1 MTQSGYTLRVGEQG
15 QITLPQAVRKSLAV
29 NAGDVLSMVQIEDVL
44 LLSRREARI
53 PELSLQF
60 SAMMQEADV
69 SLAELL
75 KGLEEERKLIWEE
88 RDR

>member
-15 QITLPQAVRKSLAV
+15 QITLPQAVRKSLAIK
-29 NAGDVLSMVQIEDVL
+29 AGDVLSLVQIEDVL
-44 LLSRREARI
+44 LLSRRDARI

-60 SAMMQEADV
+60 SGMMQEAGV

-75 KGLEEERKLIWEE
+75 QGLEEERRLIWEE
-88 RDR
+88 RNQ